1 MAIDLDELAG
11 PVGGTEGARLA
22 MHWKDQI
29 NTIKDSV
36 DYKAWIKRGEK
47 IEKRYRDERNR
58 TDDDYNQRRYNSLWA
73 NVEILKPALYG
84 KLPVPVVERRFKDKD
99 PVARG
104 ASQILE
110 RGLRNEIEIC
120 GYDDALS
127 QAVTDYLLP
136 GRGSVWVR
144 YEPEIEESVSLPP
157 EPQTDMRDAQGEIAK
172 SVTTPAGRKKLLLKP
187 QSSDQDLSPEGE
199 DLSEQKLHD
208 TGDRIIRESTPVD
221 YVPWPD
227 FFTFPVR
234 ARVWA
239 EVTAVG
245 KRVYMSRDQA
255 IRRFGKKIGKALPL
269 RRDDR
274 GEKSTSPASQ
284 PSDEDKCQ
292 VFEIWSKA
300 DETVYWVAEGYD
312 YLCDRKDDPLKLTN
326 FFPCPKPLYAN
337 ATNNTLVP
345 VPDYIQYQDQAVQI
359 DELSQ
364 RIAMLT
370 KACKMA
376 GVYNAAAKDIQRL
389 FNESVENE
397 LIPVDDW
404 AAFAGEKGGV
414 EGNMSLL
421 PVKEIIGI
429 INELMQCKQQQIE
442 EMDRLTGIN
451 DIMRG
456 TSDARET
463 LGGVRLK
470 SNNTGTRLQQRQ
482 NEVARLARDTLCIMA
497 DIMCQHFT
505 TQSLIDVSGA
515 LYAEG
520 LGPDDMPPMS
530 APQPQQQ
537 ALPSPQPQMQLPKPM
552 QPSPMSAAP
561 PAMGGMPGMAR

>member
-1 MAIDLDELAG
+1 MPIELDKLAG
-11 PVGGTEGARLA
+11 PDGGNEGSRLA
-22 MHWKDQI
+22 AYWKDQL
-29 NTIKDSV
+29 NTIKDNPE
-36 DYKAWIKRGEK
+36 YKIWVKRGEK

-58 TDDDYNQRRYNSLWA
+58 TDEDIGQRRYNSLWA

-84 KLPVPVVERRFKDKD
+84 KMPLPVVERRFKDKD

-127 QAVTDYLLP
+127 QAVSDYLLP
-136 GRGSVWVR
+136 GRGAVWVR
-144 YEPEIEESVSLPP
+144 YAPEIEESVSLSP
-157 EPQTDMRDAQGEIAK
+157 ETQTDIRDSQGQIK
-172 SVTTPAGRKKLLLKP
+172 SVMTAGGRKKNLLDP
-187 QSSDQDLSPEGE
+187 EPSDTDVTPEGE

-208 TGDRIIRESTPVD
+208 TGDRVIRESTPVD
-221 YVPWPD
+221 YVPWRD
-227 FFTFPVR
+227 FFTLPVR

-239 EVTAVG
+239 EVTTVA

-255 IRRFGKKIGKALPL
+255 IRRFGKRIGKALPL
-269 RRDDR
+269 KRDDR
-274 GEKSTSPASQ
+274 GDKQLTTTSQ
-284 PSDEDKCQ
+284 PTDEDKCQ
-292 VFEIWSKA
+292 VFELWSRE
-300 DETVYWVAEGYD
+300 DESVYWVAEGYD
-312 YLCDRKDDPLKLTN
+312 YLCDRKDDPLQLQG
-326 FFPCPKPLYAN
+326 FFPCPRPIYAN
-337 ATNNTLVP
+337 STTNTLVP

-414 EGNMSLL
+414 EGNISLL
-421 PVKEIIGI
+421 PVKDIIGI
-429 INELMQCKQQQIE
+429 INELMICKEKQIE

-470 SNNTGTRLQQRQ
+470 SNNTGTRLQHRQ

-497 DIMCQHFT
+497 DIMCQHFSP
-505 TQSLIDVSGA
+505 QSLIEVSGA
-515 LYAEG
+515 LYVEG
-520 LGPDDMPPMS
+520 LGPDDMPPLT
-530 APQPQQQ
+530 ALQPPQQG
-537 ALPSPQPQMQLPKPM
+537 LPPPVPNQMPKP
-552 QPSPMSAAP
+552 AAP
-561 PAMGGMPGMAR
+561 AMMPAAPMPGRAM

>member
-1 MAIDLDELAG
+1 MAIELDELAG
-11 PVGGTEGARLA
+11 PEGGTEGSRLA

-29 NTIKDSV
+29 NTIKDSPDHKSWV
-36 DYKAWIKRGEK
+36 KRGEK

-58 TDDDYNQRRYNSLWA
+58 TDEDYNQRRYNALWS

-84 KLPVPVVERRFKDKD
+84 KMPLPVVERRFKDKD

-120 GYDDALS
+120 GFDDALS

-144 YEPEIEESVSLPP
+144 YEPEIEQSVSLPP
-157 EPQTDMRDAQGEIAK
+157 EPQTDMRDAQGEISK
-172 SVTTPAGRKKLLLKP
+172 SVTTPAGRKKLLLNP
-187 QSSDQDLSPEGE
+187 QESDQDLSPEGE
-199 DLSEQKLHD
+199 DLSEQKLQD
-208 TGDRIIRESTPVD
+208 TGDRIVRESTPVD

-274 GEKSTSPASQ
+274 GEKGNSPVAQ
-284 PSDEDKCQ
+284 PTDEDKCQ
-292 VFEIWSKA
+292 IFEIWSKS

-312 YLCDRKDDPLKLTN
+312 YLCDRKDDPLKIAG
-326 FFPCPKPLYAN
+326 FYPCPRPLYAN
-337 ATNNTLVP
+337 ATNNTLIP

-397 LIPVDDW
+397 LLPVDDW

-421 PVKEIIGI
+421 PVKDIIGI
-429 INELMQCKQQQIE
+429 INELMTCKQQQIE

-470 SNNTGTRLQQRQ
+470 SNNTGTRLQHRQ
-482 NEVARLARDTLCIMA
+482 NDVARFARDTLCIIA

-505 TQSLIDVSGA
+505 AQSLIEVSGA

-520 LGPDDMPPMS
+520 LGPDDMPPLS
-530 APQPQQQ
+530 ALQPPQQ
-537 ALPSPQPQMQLPKPM
+537 ALPPPQGQLPKP
-552 QPSPMSAAP
+552 QAPPPMPAAP
-561 PAMGGMPGMAR
+561 PAMGAMPGGLR

>member
-1 MAIDLDELAG
+1 
-11 PVGGTEGARLA
+11 
-22 MHWKDQI
+22 
-29 NTIKDSV
+29 
-36 DYKAWIKRGEK
+36 
-47 IEKRYRDERNR
+47 
-58 TDDDYNQRRYNSLWA
+58 
-73 NVEILKPALYG
+73 
-84 KLPVPVVERRFKDKD
+84 
-99 PVARG
+99 
-104 ASQILE
+104 
-110 RGLRNEIEIC
+110 
-120 GYDDALS
+120 
-127 QAVTDYLLP
+127 
-136 GRGSVWVR
+136 
-144 YEPEIEESVSLPP
+144 
-157 EPQTDMRDAQGEIAK
+157 
-172 SVTTPAGRKKLLLKP
+172 
-187 QSSDQDLSPEGE
+187 
-199 DLSEQKLHD
+199 
-208 TGDRIIRESTPVD
+208 
-221 YVPWPD
+221 VPWPD

-552 QPSPMSAAP
+552 QPSPMPAAP